1 MADYLLVHE
10 RGPFEDCL
18 RPALALAWLRRSFTP
33 CRDLARQLAPAA
45 QTYADRCHWR
55 RDEMLL
61 PQLASGLPFDRT
73 LWRAVVGEVL
83 VVAAVE
89 MPQLPA
95 HLESLAHLLPVAAE
109 ALHGC
114 RDLTFGAVPYRP
126 GQAAYNG
133 PADVA
138 RLATLLRTADP
149 AAWSEADLIGLPEL
163 ASDEDRREELAF
175 ARQWFSVLA
184 GLYENAACRDRV
196 VVCETLF

>member
-10 RGPFEDCL
+10 RGPFEDCV

-33 CRDLARQLAPAA
+33 CHDLARQLAPVALD
-45 QTYADRCHWR
+45 YAERCHGR

-61 PQLASGLPFDRT
+61 PRLVTGLPFDRS

-89 MPQLPA
+89 MPQLPP

-138 RLATLLRTADP
+138 RLASLLRAADP
-149 AAWSEADLIGLPEL
+149 AAWSEADLVGLPEVPT
-163 ASDEDRREELAF
+163 DEDRREELAF
-175 ARQWFSVLA
+175 ARQWFAVLA
-184 GLYENAACRDRV
+184 ELYENAARGDRV
-196 VVCETLF
+196 VVCESLF